1 MFVVKK
7 PEPGK
12 FRVIINLKPLN
23 KYVSKKSFKMEGIN
37 DVQNL
42 LTPNCYGAIVDLKDA
57 YYHVKLSND
66 SRKYT
71 RFILDNQ
78 IMEYTA

>member
-1 MFVVKK
+1 MRIVDKSEALQIKGFYSKMFVVKK

-57 YYHVKLSND
+57 
-66 SRKYT
+66 
-71 RFILDNQ
+71 
-78 IMEYTA
+78 